1 MFLAL
6 GMAAGLVR
14 LAGAEEQPTV
24 RFEEGR
30 AGPFRVVAPD
40 AESLYTIRTMAVE
53 MVAMVDR
60 FIELPTERVPLID
73 LRLAPPGYGNMEDR
87 VQIFEGRV
95 GDYGLV
101 MRWDEN
107 TPMAE
112 LAERLVEVYLRQI
125 TFTKADRETAEQVPD
140 WLISAFGMRLQAR
153 IRPGLRFYL
162 QEATRGLDVP
172 ALRDVVNSGNL
183 STYGLDDRLRH
194 FWLLEMLNRLM
205 TGETRRRNF
214 FGELLTGANLLDQL
228 MQEEPSLRDNPDVLE
243 TWWVVGLQ
251 EEIWR
256 MTVPTESVQRSRD
269 RLNRLWTFE
278 LLRDGQPFFPEL
290 EELWN
295 LRQNEVVL
303 GMAESKIQQIEL
315 TISMVNP
322 AASNAFLTLGQTLN
336 ALRGGRESEF
346 LRRLQEAREEMEI
359 LDSILLEMQAI
370 RESLLTTAE

>member
-1 MFLAL
+1 
-6 GMAAGLVR
+6 
-14 LAGAEEQPTV
+14 
-24 RFEEGR
+24 
-30 AGPFRVVAPD
+30 
-40 AESLYTIRTMAVE
+40 
-53 MVAMVDR
+53 
-60 FIELPTERVPLID
+60 
-73 LRLAPPGYGNMEDR
+73 
-87 VQIFEGRV
+87 
-95 GDYGLV
+95 
-101 MRWDEN
+101 
-107 TPMAE
+107 
-112 LAERLVEVYLRQI
+112 
-125 TFTKADRETAEQVPD
+125 
-140 WLISAFGMRLQAR
+140 
-153 IRPGLRFYL
+153 
-162 QEATRGLDVP
+162 
-172 ALRDVVNSGNL
+172 
-183 STYGLDDRLRH
+183 
-194 FWLLEMLNRLM
+194 
-205 TGETRRRNF
+205 
-214 FGELLTGANLLDQL
+214 
-228 MQEEPSLRDNPDVLE
+228 
-243 TWWVVGLQ
+243 
-251 EEIWR
+251 